1 MTAFILH
8 FKYLILLKEY
18 QGSNYR
24 FPEALLK
31 LRDKLR
37 QKLYV
42 AGALGASWSNVLSW
56 LVHLEQ
62 KKANNAKV
70 STCQD
75 YATTIMTR

>member
-31 LRDKLR
+31 LRDKFR
-37 QKLYV
+37 RKLYA

-56 LVHLEQ
+56 LVHLEPKKQIMQ
-62 KKANNAKV
+62 K
-70 STCQD
+70 
-75 YATTIMTR
+75 